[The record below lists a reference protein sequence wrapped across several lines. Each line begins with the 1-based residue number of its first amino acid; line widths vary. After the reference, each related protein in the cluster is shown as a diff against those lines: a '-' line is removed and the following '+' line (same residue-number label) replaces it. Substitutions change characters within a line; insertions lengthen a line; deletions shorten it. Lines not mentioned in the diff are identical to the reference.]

1 MSFFGATYSPDDN
14 KIRLYPRS
22 RLDQETFER
31 VKAAGFKWAP
41 RQEIFVAPMWTPSR
55 ADLAEELAGPLED
68 EDTSLTDRAAERAER
83 FEDYSAKRAREAESA
98 RQAAENISERFAFG
112 QPILVGHHSERK
124 ARKDQERMHNAMSR
138 AVGLWDTAGYWQQ
151 RAAGAIAHA
160 KYKELPSVR
169 HRRIKK
175 LESERRGHVRNIEQ
189 SRDFLALWSSAEIT
203 LERAIAIANR
213 ERLGYGLWG
222 ELTDGKLEPA
232 AAAERMV
239 KAHGR
244 SIAHNERWIAHIDNR
259 LSYERA
265 MLEEQ
270 GGDRGARFPIEP
282 GGRVLVDR
290 GEWLVVLRVNKAH
303 GQINSVTTAAPRSVT
318 WSSSWKYSIER
329 VQDYRPPAAED
340 AAKIKEATK
349 LPPLCNYPSE
359 DAVEMTAA
367 EWKRKPSDYRFTRP
381 VKATDT
387 HAAHRRRMA
396 YGPGCTLKPVFLTDE
411 KRKDPPALE
420 LIAAEPVQFER
431 QIEPAACNMAPARP
445 SSPDPEPAQA
455 SFDLMR
461 QALKQGIEIVVAD
474 QLFETPP
481 ALVERMIDEAG
492 LCSATPAPASFRILE
507 PSAGAGAIL
516 RKIREEAP
524 SSSITTIEI
533 NAKLAE
539 LIGRRGDA
547 TRGYC
552 ADFLE
557 LEPEDLGRFDRI
569 LMNPPFKNGA
579 DIKHIKHAARFLAP
593 GGRLVAI
600 CAGGPRQKREL
611 EPLAADS
618 GGIWEDLPAGTF
630 ASSGTGVNTV
640 LLTLEAPAAIAA
652 AA

>member
-41 RQEIFVAPMWTPSR
+41 RQEIFVAPMWTPGR

-68 EDTSLTDRAAERAER
+68 EDTTLTQRAAERADR
-83 FEDYSAKRAREAESA
+83 FEDYSAKRAREAEGA
-98 RQAAENISERFAFG
+98 RQAAEQISERFAFG

-138 AVGLWDTAGYWQQ
+138 AVSLWDTAEYWQQ
-151 RAAGAIAHA
+151 RAAGALAHA
-160 KYKELPSVR
+160 KYKELPGVR

-175 LESERRGHVRNIEQ
+175 IESERRGRVREIEQ
-189 SRDFLALWSSAEIT
+189 RNALIALWSKPDLT
-203 LERAIAIANR
+203 LELALAIANR
-213 ERLGYGLWG
+213 DRFDFGTWSALERG
-222 ELTDGKLEPA
+222 ELEPA
-232 AAAERMV
+232 AAAERRL
-239 KAHGR
+239 ARHR
-244 SIAHNERWIAHIDNR
+244 ATIAYCERWIAHYDNR

-265 MLEEQ
+265 MLAEQ
-270 GGDRGARFPIEP
+270 GGDRAERWTIEP
-282 GGRVLVDR
+282 GGRVLVGRD
-290 GEWLVVLRVNKAH
+290 GWLVVLRVNKAH
-303 GQINSVTTAAPRSVT
+303 GKVNSVTTAAPRSVT
-318 WSSSWKYSIER
+318 WASSWKYGIEK
-329 VQDYRPPAAED
+329 VQDYQPPAPED
-340 AAKIKEATK
+340 AAKVKKATK

-359 DAVEMTAA
+359 GAVEMTAA

-411 KRKDPPALE
+411 KRKDPPAAE
-420 LIAAEPVQFER
+420 LIAAEPVRFEPVL
-431 QIEPAACNMAPARP
+431 EPAAIAPAPRP
-445 SSPDPEPAQA
+445 SSPAPDPAQA
-455 SFDLMR
+455 SFDLLR
-461 QALKQGIEIVVAD
+461 QQLKQPIEIVVAD

-507 PSAGAGAIL
+507 PSAGAGAIT
-516 RKIREEAP
+516 RQIRAEAGAAELVA
-524 SSSITTIEI
+524 IEI
-533 NAKLAE
+533 NHKLAE
-539 LIGRRGDA
+539 LTGAR
-547 TRGYC
+547 C

-579 DIKHIKHAARFLAP
+579 DIKHIEHARRFLAP

-600 CAGGPRQKREL
+600 CAGGPRQRDKL
-611 EPLAADS
+611 EPIVTES

-630 ASSGTGVNTV
+630 ASSGTNVNTV
-640 LLTLEAPAAIAA
+640 LLTIEGPRAIAA